1 MINPQNVTVNNGG
14 SASFR
19 FLVMGSYFINIT
31 WLSPAGSIIDSTSP
45 DTSVITDIVHTNASS
60 TISFTSIQRSQAEGW
75 YSCICYAVNESEV
88 VSVRSRA
95 FLYVQGTYACVY
107 IHVYE
112 HTYHLIHMCCIR
124 TFYINICI
132 PYMYLQYSCMYVRMC
147 VHTYVQCTYGRIQKV
162 A

>member
-1 MINPQNVTVNNGG
+1 MYYLVPLLTVITPQNVTVNNGG

-31 WLSPAGSIIDSTSP
+31 WLSPAGSIIDPTSP

-60 TISFTSIQRSQAEGW
+60 TISFTNIQRSQAEGW

-95 FLYVQGTYACVY
+95 FLYVQGMHVCTFMY
-107 IHVYE
+107 IYVCS
-112 HTYHLIHMCCIR
+112 YHLIH
-124 TFYINICI
+124 TYVLHAFYV
-132 PYMYLQYSCMYVRMC
+132 YVYTHTYLIYVRIYSIHGC
-147 VHTYVQCTYGRIQKV
+147 TYVR